1 MSTSDLTEFQKDLLR
16 KIVASDDA
24 GKTAQKGVLLINHG
38 SDEYVLWGP
47 QITLYSLS
55 DLEALCDE
63 GLLENISG
71 SSPKYRIKNSARTAV
86 ANDFRIPQ
94 AQFGS
99 SLSIGT
105 IIGAI
110 NGGNVQTIG
119 SVLNSEVS
127 QVINDPK
134 SLQPYLD
141 ELAEKLLSEVK
152 AELPVK
158 EYAKYQEIVQDLKH
172 QLSQEKPAISTVKKL
187 LQSISFLGDVEGT
200 VELMLRVWPLIQ
212 PFITIIALKLGQAA

>member
-1 MSTSDLTEFQKDLLR
+1 MSTYDLTESQKDLLR

-24 GKTAQKGVLLINHG
+24 GKTVQKGILLINRG
-38 SDEYVLWGP
+38 GDKYVLWGP
-47 QITLYSLS
+47 KITLYSLS

-71 SSPKYRIKNSARTAV
+71 RDPKYRIKNSARTAI

-94 AQFGS
+94 SRPES
-99 SLSIGT
+99 SLSIGA
-105 IIGAI
+105 IIGSI
-110 NGGNVQTIG
+110 SGGNVQTIG
-119 SVLNSEVS
+119 SALNSAVS

-134 SLQPYLD
+134 ALEPYLD
-141 ELAEKLLSEVK
+141 EIAEKLLSEVK
-152 AELPVK
+152 AELSVK
-158 EYAKYQEIVQDLKH
+158 EYSKYQEAVHDLKGE
-172 QLSQEKPAISTVKKL
+172 LSNEKPAVSTVKKL

-212 PFITIIALKLGQAA
+212 PFVTILALKLS